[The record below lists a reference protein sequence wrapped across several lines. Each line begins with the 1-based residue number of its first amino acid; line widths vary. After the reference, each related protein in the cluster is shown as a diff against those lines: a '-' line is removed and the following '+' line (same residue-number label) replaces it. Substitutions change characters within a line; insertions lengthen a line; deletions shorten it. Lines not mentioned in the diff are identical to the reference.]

1 MPMPELCVL
10 LIEAGAAIPV
20 QLNAI
25 EMASEFAVLGTAC
38 RLEELERGVL
48 TLSARCDRWD

>member
-1 MPMPELCVL
+1 MPELCVL